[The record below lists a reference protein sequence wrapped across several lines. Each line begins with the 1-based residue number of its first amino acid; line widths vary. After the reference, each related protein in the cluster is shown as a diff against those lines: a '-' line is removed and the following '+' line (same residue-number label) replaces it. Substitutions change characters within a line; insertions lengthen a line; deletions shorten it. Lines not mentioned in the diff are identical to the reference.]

1 VHVTVDD
8 SWMAGWRAV
17 VAAGAT
23 ARPQAP
29 PSRCQRLWS
38 LQRGRGRLTLGASGY
53 GRDGGM
59 WAPLPWRHRQQ
70 ERQQGRGHLPPG
82 ASGSVAAGTTSGPA
96 ALYYAPAAAA
106 MATTPPLPPPR
117 LGDTPH
123 APPCP
128 PMPPPSP
135 CPTAG
140 VGTEAPGGWDG
151 HGCLPPPPGGT
162 PGTGANNSSCSMHLS
177 QQAAMTANP
186 AAP

>member
-1 VHVTVDD
+1 
-8 SWMAGWRAV
+8 MAGWWAV
-17 VAAGAT
+17 AAAGAT

-128 PMPPPSP
+128 PMPPLPRARQLEP
-135 CPTAG
+135 APRRLVGGMAMDVCRPHQEERPAQGQITAR
-140 VGTEAPGGWDG
+140 ALCIC
-151 HGCLPPPPGGT
+151 H
-162 PGTGANNSSCSMHLS
+162 NRRR
-177 QQAAMTANP
+177 
-186 AAP
+186 